1 MHIVVKGY
9 INAEGANNRDR
20 KNMSLVFNNNAPFIS
35 CIPKINDVLIKS
47 AEDLDVVMPMYNLL
61 KYSKNYSKTSDSLW
75 SYYRDKANNPP
86 IILATVLPLKYN
98 ADHITNFSLFKYKI
112 LYKLLELL

>member
-20 KNMSLVFNNNAPFIS
+20 KKSLVFKNNAQFIS

-61 KYSKNYSKTSDSLW
+61 KYSKNYSKTSDSL
-75 SYYRDKANNPP
+75 
-86 IILATVLPLKYN
+86 
-98 ADHITNFSLFKYKI
+98 
-112 LYKLLELL
+112 